1 MSWEWTT
8 LEQLVRQH
16 TRNWEVT
23 RESQDDR
30 GRTGWTSSNETS
42 RMLMPWASEC
52 LDVKNYKWRL
62 NPVWHRML
70 HSCTN
75 MATVGVKGWNCYQ
88 GSKIPV
94 EWWSLQVC
102 CGISCVTGWLLCSS
116 GAQGLPRV
124 ADEYAESQVSG
135 LYPAERV
142 QDDCG
147 ATSRHQGELAAFL
160 LKLHRWLPQLLHH
173 RQQCRRETVRW
184 TQPPVQTPPA
194 GTVSFKPSSIH

>member
-1 MSWEWTT
+1 MVWTCLENGQHQNSSSGNTLGTERLQEKARMTEEELGRRHQTRPQERWCRERQSAWMSKITNDG
-8 LEQLVRQH
+8 L
-16 TRNWEVT
+16 TR
-23 RESQDDR
+23 S
-30 GRTGWTSSNETS
+30 G
-42 RMLMPWASEC
+42 
-52 LDVKNYKWRL
+52 
-62 NPVWHRML
+62 
-70 HSCTN
+70 
-75 MATVGVKGWNCYQ
+75 TVGVKGLNCYQ
-88 GSKIPV
+88 ASKIPV
-94 EWWSLQVC
+94 KWWSLLLC
-102 CGISCVTGWLLCSS
+102 CGISHVMSHTPGWWLCSP

-135 LYPAERV
+135 LHPAERV

-194 GTVSFKPSSIH
+194 GTVSFKPSSSH